1 MGSRCTSRRKTS
13 TGTWPAHTSA
23 TITCCWM
30 SRPTRSS
37 TPSTCWRSGYD
48 ASPARR
54 SLVSRPRHDC
64 SDGTLGGRHR
74 IARPHPRLDPPLES
88 LDVGEPLRLVLRR
101 LTGGSRLGG
110 SGAVKDDLLVCGQ
123 RRQRRL
129 EPPERHRAF
138 QLDLLTLLLVFV
150 AAHEQ
155 RAFRSDLLS
164 SLLNADARNLWHG
177 FLLSGP
183 DSGRAGPVWS
193 NAKRFD
199 GKPTFPPAL
208 EAAEQRPDTRLARPP
223 KLERRPGARR
233 FVRSRAVQN
242 DLAVTRQLALS
253 PLDLLGGDPERA
265 RDRVGHGLH
274 VERRSQVED
283 DHLLSSVE
291 LLFQLVRRDPGD
303 SEKAEKAAPPSVLD
317 DDIRPEGGTRH
328 RQRRRTQMR
337 DLLRRDALEHIAEE
351 IPETCPRPRPG
362 QPARTGIEEEPRRP
376 EAKDAGQG
384 GGDRVQPRE
393 KFCEQQSSSP
403 PREKDLLRA
412 PNAGIGLERERAQ
425 PRERAVATPPPEGVP
440 EHVGDERG
448 TRGKAN
454 RDSQVCASDSGQG
467 TGRDEHGDSRD
478 RPPHL
483 IHEDP
488 HEKDEVAVPLQELE
502 RFSHGDALRSWEGPP
517 PSQKLHQLMNSP
529 LFFSLCRLSDP
540 PLRLTLLKV
549 VLVKL

>member
-1 MGSRCTSRRKTS
+1 MLTPTSPVYFFFFFNDT
-13 TGTWPAHTSA
+13 A
-23 TITCCWM
+23 TTEIYTL
-30 SRPTRSS
+30 SLH
-37 TPSTCWRSGYD
+37 D
-48 ASPARR
+48 ALP
-54 SLVSRPRHDC
+54 
-64 SDGTLGGRHR
+64 
-74 IARPHPRLDPPLES
+74 IY
-88 LDVGEPLRLVLRR
+88 
-101 LTGGSRLGG
+101 
-110 SGAVKDDLLVCGQ
+110 
-123 RRQRRL
+123 
-129 EPPERHRAF
+129 
-138 QLDLLTLLLVFV
+138 
-150 AAHEQ
+150 
-155 RAFRSDLLS
+155 
-164 SLLNADARNLWHG
+164 
-177 FLLSGP
+177 
-183 DSGRAGPVWS
+183 
-193 NAKRFD
+193 
-199 GKPTFPPAL
+199 
-208 EAAEQRPDTRLARPP
+208 
-223 KLERRPGARR
+223 
-233 FVRSRAVQN
+233 
-242 DLAVTRQLALS
+242 
-253 PLDLLGGDPERA
+253 
-265 RDRVGHGLH
+265 
-274 VERRSQVED
+274 
-283 DHLLSSVE
+283 
-291 LLFQLVRRDPGD
+291 
-303 SEKAEKAAPPSVLD
+303 KAEKAAPPSVLD

-467 TGRDEHGDSRD
+467 TGRDEHRDGRD
-478 RPPHL
+478 RHPHL

-517 PSQKLHQLMNSP
+517 PSQKLHQLMNST
-529 LFFSLCRLSDP
+529 LLFSLCRLSDP